1 MAIPINLTFGCL
13 DTSQGA
19 LSFHMLG
26 KESSSSN
33 AMLLSGEAGKSLHT
47 SSQAQFSKTCH
58 PTLGS

>member
-26 KESSSSN
+26 KENNSN
-33 AMLLSGEAGKSLHT
+33 DAMLLSGEAGKSLHI
-47 SSQAQFSKTCH
+47 SPQAQFF
-58 PTLGS
+58 

>member
-26 KESSSSN
+26 KESNSN
-33 AMLLSGEAGKSLHT
+33 DAMLLSGEAGKSLHI
-47 SSQAQFSKTCH
+47 SPQAQFF
-58 PTLGS
+58 